1 MSRDDD
7 ATPPTNQSEGFRM
20 CQKCGRTSDVDLYFC
35 PYCGKVFD
43 EPMPAPME
51 PIAKQTAPVPPAQP
65 AYQGEYQR
73 PPEPQW
79 SRPPEVPYNRPST
92 SSYDSWTKDQ
102 SRAFKIGLGLGF
114 LGFMG
119 MGHLYMGKKV
129 RGILLFL
136 IGGFLATLSLTA
148 WLTVWDS
155 GHSLVAM
162 LVTAVVFSVPFLA
175 LQVWQA
181 FDAPKPPKGFNDPY
195 KNVPRQRY

>member
-1 MSRDDD
+1 MPRGYDEKPSTTPMEGSRV
-7 ATPPTNQSEGFRM
+7 
-20 CQKCGRTSDVDLYFC
+20 CQKCGRASDTDLYFC

-43 EPMPAPME
+43 EPMPAPFE
-51 PIAKQTAPVPPAQP
+51 PPVPRTAFVPPVQP
-65 AYQGEYQR
+65 AYQEQYQR

-79 SRPPEVPYNRPST
+79 SRPPEVPYSRPST
-92 SSYDSWTKDQ
+92 SPYDSWTRDQ

-129 RGILLFL
+129 KGLILLL
-136 IGGFLATLSLTA
+136 VGGFLATISLTA

-155 GHSLVAM
+155 GYSLAVTLITAM
-162 LVTAVVFSVPFLA
+162 VLSVPFLA

-181 FDAPKPPKGFNDPY
+181 FDAPRPPKGFYAPY

>member
-1 MSRDDD
+1 MSRGYD
-7 ATPPTNQSEGFRM
+7 ATPTVTQMEGARV
-20 CQKCGRTSDVDLYFC
+20 CQKCGRSSDMDLYFC

-43 EPMPAPME
+43 EPMPTIEQPAP
-51 PIAKQTAPVPPAQP
+51 QTSPVPPAQP
-65 AYQGEYQR
+65 VYQAQYQR

-92 SSYDSWTKDQ
+92 SPYDSWTRDQ

-129 RGILLFL
+129 KGLILLL
-136 IGGFLATLSLTA
+136 VGGFLAMISLAA
-148 WLTVWDS
+148 WLTIWDS
-155 GHSLVAM
+155 EYSLA
-162 LVTAVVFSVPFLA
+162 VTLITAIVLSVPFLA

-181 FDAPKPPKGFNDPY
+181 FDAPRPPKGFNDPY